1 MPMKTLQAATSKKL
15 TSIFQYPTSLS
26 REQIQCNVVFY
37 ATIIWTVD
45 YLYLFDRLGMP
56 VRVSKKIKKG

>member
-15 TSIFQYPTSLS
+15 TSIFQYPTALS
-26 REQIQCNVVFY
+26 SVMWHFMLPLFGQL
-37 ATIIWTVD
+37 II
-45 YLYLFDRLGMP
+45 LYFKNLFDRLDMP